1 MKSKLNRLN
10 KDELFYRVM
19 LACADYCEI
28 SVKNLKSKRRD
39 RVFSDCRKVAIN
51 VFKELRPQVTTSVIG
66 AMMNRDHTTVIYCI
80 KAHKKLILV
89 DNNYNDFYQHIKH
102 IFEDDC
108 ESKHKTPIR
117 YSDILKKYKEICG
130 KYEKLKT
137 QYFTVQNKYDKI
149 KQLIN

>member
-10 KDELFYRVM
+10 KEELFYRVM
-19 LACADYCEI
+19 LACAEYCEI
-28 SVKNLKSKRRD
+28 SVEDLKGQKRD
-39 RVFSDCRKVAIN
+39 RLFADCRKVAISI
-51 VFKELRPQVTTSVIG
+51 FKELRPQVTTAVIG
-66 AMMNRDHTTVIYCI
+66 AMMNRDHSTIIYAI
-80 KAHKKLILV
+80 KAHEKLLLV
-89 DNNYNDFYQHIKH
+89 DENYNDFYQRIKH

-108 ESKHKTPIR
+108 KSKHKTPAR

-130 KYEKLKT
+130 KYEELKT